1 MGNHYFFMTGILH
14 KQCKSKCSS
23 KYSGKLLAITK
34 NISRLSMFRAQAL
47 FFEYFAHCILVFLE
61 EASLS
66 LRPVTVAGFTA
77 IPSTFSL

>member
-1 MGNHYFFMTGILH
+1 MGNHYFVMTGILH
-14 KQCKSKCSS
+14 KQCICKCSS
-23 KYSGKLLAITK
+23 TYSGKLLAIIK
-34 NISRLSMFRAQAL
+34 NSRLSMFRAQAL

-61 EASLS
+61 DASLS

>member
-1 MGNHYFFMTGILH
+1 MGNHYFVMTGILH
-14 KQCKSKCSS
+14 KQCIGKCSS
-23 KYSGKLLAITK
+23 TYSGKLLAITK
-34 NISRLSMFRAQAL
+34 NSRLSMFRAQAL
-47 FFEYFAHCILVFLE
+47 FFDCFTHCILVFLE